1 MLHPKSDIEPASH
14 PPQVRADGIQ
24 EYVSTSQPAR
34 KSKPEPDGTLSKVS
48 VAELDNTLAMM
59 ANEASMMWGQLSH
72 FERSEVSSAA
82 NASLIGKL
90 TAVILDLEGDADSI
104 KMYKE
109 KNKEILTRMVCLNG
123 KRQLWMARTHF
134 ENLRETRRREESL
147 GVMLV

>member
-1 MLHPKSDIEPASH
+1 MLHPQGGVEPAPH
-14 PPQVRADGIQ
+14 PQQMRPDGIQ
-24 EYVSTSQPAR
+24 DEISKSQPTR

-59 ANEASMMWGQLSH
+59 ANEASRMWGQLSH

-109 KNKEILTRMVCLNG
+109 KDKETLTCRVCLNG

-134 ENLRETRRREESL
+134 EILHRKLMHLRDTSS
-147 GVMLV
+147 

>member
-24 EYVSTSQPAR
+24 EDVSRSQPAR
-34 KSKPEPDGTLSKVS
+34 KSKPEPDGTLSKES

-59 ANEASMMWGQLSH
+59 ANEASRMWGQLSH

-109 KNKEILTRMVCLNG
+109 KNKEILTWRFVRMASGSCGWHALI
-123 KRQLWMARTHF
+123 
-134 ENLRETRRREESL
+134 LRFYI
-147 GVMLV
+147 GG

>member
-1 MLHPKSDIEPASH
+1 MLHPQGGVEPAPH
-14 PPQVRADGIQ
+14 PPLMRPDGIQ
-24 EYVSTSQPAR
+24 DEISKSQPTR
-34 KSKPEPDGTLSKVS
+34 KSKPEPDGTLSKES

-59 ANEASMMWGQLSH
+59 ANEASRMWGQLSH

-134 ENLRETRRREESL
+134 ENLRETRRREVSL

>member
-1 MLHPKSDIEPASH
+1 MLHPQGGVEPAPH
-14 PPQVRADGIQ
+14 PQQMRPDGIQ
-24 EYVSTSQPAR
+24 DEISKSQPTR

-59 ANEASMMWGQLSH
+59 ANEASRMWGQLSH

-109 KNKEILTRMVCLNG
+109 KNKEILTWRG
-123 KRQLWMARTHF
+123 
-134 ENLRETRRREESL
+134 
-147 GVMLV
+147 